1 MKVRVDDWR
10 WRRSSALF
18 EEETSDEEKGEE
30 GRKKGSEKREVRP
43 LREDLI
49 VRALRLDRGALFLFG
64 CQLAVDPIES
74 GFRRRTCR
82 FFKRAFAEIKEQRK
96 AERNADR
103 QDS

>member
-10 WRRSSALF
+10 WRRSSAWF

-49 VRALRLDRGALFLFG
+49 VRALQLDRGALFLFG
-64 CQLAVDPIES
+64 YQPAVDRMES
-74 GFRRRTCR
+74 GLRRRACR